1 MACVCLCASARAY
14 TVAEEW
20 ATRGS
25 QHATYDAR
33 RNVRRSSGLHSTC
46 SSQRTAAP
54 TKPTGTV
61 TAKPTMA
68 AVDAV
73 VLHEPKPEAARASTC
88 DVRPP
93 PPCRRCACV
102 RTRADSVRVCLRPC
116 IRACVCA
123 YIACVSAYTRA
134 KARACVRAPESTEWQ
149 VCNRLLSD
157 RQRNALRT
165 IVSTEGALSSSLPL

>member
-1 MACVCLCASARAY
+1 M
-14 TVAEEW
+14 
-20 ATRGS
+20 
-25 QHATYDAR
+25 
-33 RNVRRSSGLHSTC
+33 
-46 SSQRTAAP
+46 
-54 TKPTGTV
+54 
-61 TAKPTMA
+61 
-68 AVDAV
+68 
-73 VLHEPKPEAARASTC
+73 
-88 DVRPP
+88 
-93 PPCRRCACV
+93 